1 MTSSTDP
8 REEDFQAAS
17 SQLSAGLRT
26 CRSVVS
32 NYRSLIVGDGDSDP
46 SGGDFAA
53 SGESPDVPDPSGL
66 MD

>member
-8 REEDFQAAS
+8 REEDFEAAS

-26 CRSVVS
+26 CRTVLS
-32 NYRSLIVGDGDSDP
+32 NYRSLLVSDGDSDAG
-46 SGGDFAA
+46 GGDFAA
-53 SGESPDVPDPSGL
+53 SGESPDVPDPSRL

>member
-26 CRSVVS
+26 CRTVLS
-32 NYRSLIVGDGDSDP
+32 NYRSLLIADGDSDA
-46 SGGDFAA
+46 GGVDFSANA
-53 SGESPDVPDPSGL
+53 ESPDVPDRSGL
-66 MD
+66 TN